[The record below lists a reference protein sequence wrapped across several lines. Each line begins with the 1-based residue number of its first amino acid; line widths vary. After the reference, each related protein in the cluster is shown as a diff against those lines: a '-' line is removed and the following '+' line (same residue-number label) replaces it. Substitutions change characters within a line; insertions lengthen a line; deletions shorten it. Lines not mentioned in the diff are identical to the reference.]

1 MQQMHFIE
9 FDEVNML
16 KENQG
21 LAGFIELRP
30 FDAVLPYMIS
40 SGY

>member
-1 MQQMHFIE
+1 MHFFE
-9 FDEVNML
+9 LDEVKML
-16 KENQG
+16 KEKQG